1 MCVVRVPQTVYRREH
16 GYKNFEHNRACGGLE
31 LGKQQE
37 PCHREQMVVYALQYE
52 IDKAFK
58 KEFGEALSSGA
69 VHELLARLAL
79 QNDSMYARFVEQ
91 QVRAACLAGCLGGH
105 GGWVL
110 VRECVRACVSE

>member
-1 MCVVRVPQTVYRREH
+1 MWACRRLFTIENM
-16 GYKNFEHNRACGGLE
+16 GMKKFEHNRACGGLE
-31 LGKQQE
+31 LGKQEE
-37 PCHREQMVVYALQYE
+37 PCHRNQMVVNELQYE

-91 QVRAACLAGCLGGH
+91 QVRAQLAWQGG
-105 GGWVL
+105 
-110 VRECVRACVSE
+110 